1 MTRAALI
8 ERAFVEGNAASP
20 VRVIAYEDLQCGDCA
35 EYRRML
41 DEQLLPTF
49 GQSVAFESRDFPL
62 AKHPWARLA
71 AIAARHFK
79 HVHPEL
85 GTAFRRYCYQH
96 QAVIAVPSFPKYL
109 RDFAKTSGIDPEKAI
124 DALSDGNHAAE
135 VDAQHREGIARG
147 VIRTPTVFAN
157 GEAFVETFSFERI
170 GRAIESAID
179 IAGAKN

>member
-85 GTAFRRYCYQH
+85 AAPAPASDAPAAPQDRQKHLEETIRNWFSMVERFAI
-96 QAVIAVPSFPKYL
+96 VLTL
-109 RDFAKTSGIDPEKAI
+109 RGSR
-124 DALSDGNHAAE
+124 
-135 VDAQHREGIARG
+135 Q
-147 VIRTPTVFAN
+147 
-157 GEAFVETFSFERI
+157 
-170 GRAIESAID
+170 
-179 IAGAKN
+179 